1 VRKSLTLFYM
11 FNEMLNNE
19 LSEMDMVQMLRD
31 IALRGE
37 TVEELIELVQAMRAR
52 VVPVRGHGEAI
63 DLCGTG
69 GSGLPRI
76 NTSTLASFV
85 VAAAGVK
92 VAKHGNRASGGRCG
106 SFDVLEAVGCRIEL
120 GPEQVE
126 RTLSELGIGFM
137 LAPLYHPVMKVVGQA
152 RKSLGIRTIFNM
164 VGPLVN
170 PAGVRRQVIGVSD
183 PVLPLKL
190 IEVLKRLDHERVM
203 VVCGSDGLDELTLT
217 GSTLIFTLDGSF
229 ELTPESVGL
238 KTVEFEEIS
247 GGNVKEN
254 AHDFVAILKGEETG
268 AKRDLVVLNA
278 AAGLLVAGKVE
289 SMKEGVEM
297 AFLLLSSGSANH
309 LFEKYCALTHSL

>member
-1 VRKSLTLFYM
+1 
-11 FNEMLNNE
+11 
-19 LSEMDMVQMLRD
+19 
-31 IALRGE
+31 
-37 TVEELIELVQAMRAR
+37 
-52 VVPVRGHGEAI
+52 
-63 DLCGTG
+63 
-69 GSGLPRI
+69 
-76 NTSTLASFV
+76 
-85 VAAAGVK
+85 
-92 VAKHGNRASGGRCG
+92 
-106 SFDVLEAVGCRIEL
+106 
-120 GPEQVE
+120 
-126 RTLSELGIGFM
+126 